1 MYGQKAKLLLDTDI
15 FVNFLRGKEEEALFF
30 NKILVENEF
39 YGLFSS
45 ITEIELFAVER
56 LDQKQETAILKL
68 LANLQRIDLDSQV
81 AQLAG
86 RWLAKYKKSN
96 GLETPDAIIA
106 ASAVIHGASLVTK
119 NTRHYTFIPG
129 LVLSPPGV
137 YSPTC

>member
-1 MYGQKAKLLLDTDI
+1 MYARSGKAEPGMYGQRAKLLLDTDI
-15 FVNFLRGKEEEALFF
+15 FVNFLRGQEEEALFF

-86 RWLAKYKKSN
+86 R
-96 GLETPDAIIA
+96 
-106 ASAVIHGASLVTK
+106 
-119 NTRHYTFIPG
+119 
-129 LVLSPPGV
+129 
-137 YSPTC
+137 

>member
-1 MYGQKAKLLLDTDI
+1 MYGQRAKLLLDTDI
-15 FVNFLRGKEEEALFF
+15 FVNFLRGQEEEALFF

-96 GLETPDAIIA
+96 GLEMPDAIIA
-106 ASAVIHGASLVTK
+106 ATALIHGASLVTK
-119 NTRHYTFIPG
+119 NTRHYAFIPG
-129 LVLSPPGV
+129 LVLTPPGV
-137 YSPTC
+137 YRL

>member
-15 FVNFLRGKEEEALFF
+15 FVNFLRGQEEEALFL

-68 LANLQRIDLDSQV
+68 LANLQRIDLESQV
-81 AQLAG
+81 A
-86 RWLAKYKKSN
+86 
-96 GLETPDAIIA
+96 
-106 ASAVIHGASLVTK
+106 
-119 NTRHYTFIPG
+119 
-129 LVLSPPGV
+129 
-137 YSPTC
+137 

>member
-15 FVNFLRGKEEEALFF
+15 FVNFLRGQEEEALFF

-96 GLETPDAIIA
+96 GLEMPDAIIA
-106 ASAVIHGASLVTK
+106 ATALIHGASLVTK
-119 NTRHYTFIPG
+119 NTRHYSFIPG
-129 LVLSPPGV
+129 LVLTPPGV
-137 YSPTC
+137 YRL